1 MMNENTPNGSVVTL
15 KGVKFHIPGTM
26 CCYGPTCSGKTTWL
40 CRLLKDIENHFY
52 TSDGSTPKRIV
63 YCHNSVH
70 QPMFDVLKE
79 KGVEFKIGMP
89 DDIQSLFPPTK
100 RPGILILDD
109 LMGAVNKNDKALEAV
124 TVTAH
129 HSSIFLIVTQQCLHP
144 RGKNAVQLRQ
154 NFHYKVLFP
163 YPGDQQNIKR
173 FLSNNETGEKLKQLH
188 EYYLRCCEHEDYD
201 RYLLI
206 AAHPL
211 EDNRLIKYRTSVLN
225 GEKQTRI
232 LVDKRHLENVKLH
245 RDKKRKIH

>member
-1 MMNENTPNGSVVTL
+1 MSYNNKTKCVYKTDSLSVYVCSTGTVMNENTPNGSVVTL

-40 CRLLKDIENHFY
+40 CRLLTDRENHFY

-79 KGVEFKIGMP
+79 KGIEFKIGMP

-124 TVTAH
+124 T
-129 HSSIFLIVTQQCLHP
+129 
-144 RGKNAVQLRQ
+144 
-154 NFHYKVLFP
+154 
-163 YPGDQQNIKR
+163 
-173 FLSNNETGEKLKQLH
+173 
-188 EYYLRCCEHEDYD
+188 
-201 RYLLI
+201 
-206 AAHPL
+206 
-211 EDNRLIKYRTSVLN
+211 
-225 GEKQTRI
+225 
-232 LVDKRHLENVKLH
+232 
-245 RDKKRKIH
+245 